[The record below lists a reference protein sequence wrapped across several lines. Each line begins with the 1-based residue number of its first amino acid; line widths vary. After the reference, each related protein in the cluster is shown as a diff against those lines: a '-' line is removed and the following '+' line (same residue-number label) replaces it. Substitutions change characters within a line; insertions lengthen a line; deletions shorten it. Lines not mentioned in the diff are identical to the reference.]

1 MPRTPATRDEVG
13 GQDEEFLFH
22 LNSGS
27 GLLTRG
33 ELAAASASLARARE
47 LRPRDPQVLGLHGQS
62 LYKQGRY
69 EEAAE
74 AYARLVD
81 ESPVEAA
88 ARVNLGLASLKA
100 KRHADAVRQLEVA
113 LDLNPEHKK
122 AMGYLGLAW
131 LEQGDFERARSWFLR
146 SGSDQM
152 VAKCDELLALATAAS
167 EPAAPVGVAEASSG
181 AAAAGAPPPP
191 ADLERLTEFSAARRV
206 PAPEGPAFAVA
217 GRRAAVAVA
226 GELLVRAEGLLA
238 VEGGLRFAPE
248 MKRFRGR
255 ATEKPFGEG
264 ERRMLRASGQGGL
277 LLHAGEAWFAALRL
291 EEESAY
297 FREEVVSGFEATVQ
311 FENGRI
317 AARPGPDLDLVHL
330 RGPGALLLRTRGAV
344 VALDVQPNRPVRIP
358 IAALVGFAGTVT
370 PRVLALLEPAGAEPV
385 RLEAQAVE
393 LSGSGRVFVDE
404 GAAA

>member
-1 MPRTPATRDEVG
+1 MSRTPATRDEVG

-27 GLLTRG
+27 DLLTRG
-33 ELAAASASLARARE
+33 ELAAASASLARARQ

-131 LEQGDFERARSWFLR
+131 LEQGDFERARSWFMR

-152 VAKCDELLALATAAS
+152 VAKCDELLALATAAPDPGP
-167 EPAAPVGVAEASSG
+167 PAASSG
-181 AAAAGAPPPP
+181 AAAAGAPSRP
-191 ADLERLTEFSAARRV
+191 AGLERLTEFSAARRV
-206 PAPEGPAFAVA
+206 PGAEGPAFTV
-217 GRRAAVAVA
+217 GDRRATVSVA

-370 PRVLALLEPAGAEPV
+370 PRVLALLDPAGSDPV
-385 RLEAQAVE
+385 RPDALAVE
-393 LSGSGRVFVDE
+393 LSGSGRVLVDE

>member
-1 MPRTPATRDEVG
+1 MPATRDEVG

-22 LNSGS
+22 LQRGS
-27 GLLTRG
+27 ELLTKG
-33 ELAAASASLARARE
+33 ELAPASAALTRARE
-47 LRPRDPQVLGLHGQS
+47 LRPRDPQVLGLLGQS
-62 LYKQGRY
+62 LYKQARY
-69 EEAAE
+69 EEAVE

-81 ESPVEAA
+81 ENPVEAA

-131 LEQGDFERARSWFLR
+131 LEQGDFERARSWFVR
-146 SGSDQM
+146 SGSEQM
-152 VAKCDELLALATAAS
+152 VTKCDELLALATATSTAAAPES
-167 EPAAPVGVAEASSG
+167 APAAEAGPG
-181 AAAAGAPPPP
+181 ATAPRPPG
-191 ADLERLTEFSAARRV
+191 LERLTD
-206 PAPEGPAFAVA
+206 FAVA
-217 GRRAAVAVA
+217 RRLPGAEGAAFTVGDRRAAVSVV

-238 VEGGLRFAPE
+238 VEGPLRFAPE

-264 ERRMLRASGQGGL
+264 EQRMLRVSGEGGL
-277 LLHAGEAWFAALRL
+277 LLHAGEARFAALRL
-291 EEESAY
+291 EEESGY

-317 AARPGPDLDLVHL
+317 AARPGPDLNLVHL
-330 RGPGALLLRTRGAV
+330 RGPGAVLLRTRGAV
-344 VALDVQPNRPVRIP
+344 VALDVQPNRAVRIP
-358 IAALVGFAGTVT
+358 VAALVGFAGAVT
-370 PRVLALLEPAGAEPV
+370 PRVVALLDPAGPEPV
-385 RLEAQAVE
+385 RAEALAVE
-393 LSGSGRVFVDE
+393 VSGSGRVLIDE